1 MVGMSNV
8 LKCLWVK
15 ISRQRCFRHGVLGRW
30 VDHDSSNLSVDKT
43 INEKFHGIIR
53 GGEDLFRFKTCLK
66 GVGQRG
72 YMLEEDITH
81 SFNLCLLCGIKW
93 DYFITCALT

>member
-1 MVGMSNV
+1 
-8 LKCLWVK
+8 
-15 ISRQRCFRHGVLGRW
+15 
-30 VDHDSSNLSVDKT
+30 VDKT

-81 SFNLCLLCGIKW
+81 SFNLCLLCGIK
-93 DYFITCALT
+93 